1 MGLLLILV
9 GIGGGLGA
17 MSRFALT
24 QATASISKQIP
35 IGILLCNI
43 IGSLIIGMMAAFLI
57 QTKLFNEDISTYV
70 RSLFVTGFL
79 GGFTTF
85 SSFSL
90 DILNLLQRGEAL
102 LAISYILVSVIV
114 SLIAVIWAFIL
125 LWEFT
130 DEKETDCIDFSIFV
144 YF

>member
-1 MGLLLILV
+1 MGLLLVLV

-35 IGILLCNI
+35 LGILLCNV

-57 QTKLFNEDISTYV
+57 ETKLFNEDISTYV

-90 DILNLLQRGEAL
+90 DILNLLQRGEVL
-102 LAISYILVSVIV
+102 LAIGYILVSVIV
-114 SLIAVIWAFIL
+114 SLIAVILGFYFIMG
-125 LWEFT
+125 
-130 DEKETDCIDFSIFV
+130 V
-144 YF
+144 YR

>member
-114 SLIAVIWAFIL
+114 SLIVVILGFYFIMG
-125 LWEFT
+125 
-130 DEKETDCIDFSIFV
+130 I
-144 YF
+144 YR

>member
-43 IGSLIIGMMAAFLI
+43 IGLLIIGMMAAFLI

-114 SLIAVIWAFIL
+114 SLIAVILGFYFIMG
-125 LWEFT
+125 
-130 DEKETDCIDFSIFV
+130 I
-144 YF
+144 YR

>member
-1 MGLLLILV
+1 MGLLLVLV

-35 IGILLCNI
+35 LGILLCNV

-57 QTKLFNEDISTYV
+57 ETKLFNEDISTYV
-70 RSLFVTGFL
+70 RFLFVTGFL

-90 DILNLLQRGEAL
+90 DILKLLQRGEAL
-102 LAISYILVSVIV
+102 LAIVYILVSVIV
-114 SLIAVIWAFIL
+114 SLIAVILGFYFIMG
-125 LWEFT
+125 
-130 DEKETDCIDFSIFV
+130 V
-144 YF
+144 YR

>member
-70 RSLFVTGFL
+70 RSLLLLVFL
-79 GGFTTF
+79 E
-85 SSFSL
+85 
-90 DILNLLQRGEAL
+90 DLLLFLAL
-102 LAISYILVSVIV
+102 V
-114 SLIAVIWAFIL
+114 
-125 LWEFT
+125 
-130 DEKETDCIDFSIFV
+130 
-144 YF
+144 